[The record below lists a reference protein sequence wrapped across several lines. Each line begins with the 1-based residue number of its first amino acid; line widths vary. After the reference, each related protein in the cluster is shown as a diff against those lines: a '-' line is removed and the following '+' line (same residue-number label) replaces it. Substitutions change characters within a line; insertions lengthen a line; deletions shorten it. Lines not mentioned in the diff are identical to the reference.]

1 MSNWEWLLAFDTAGD
16 EDNNWQVSVTSRN
29 LSIDA
34 MLMKEEEKENVHF
47 LTCWDMW
54 SG

>member
-1 MSNWEWLLAFDTAGD
+1 MTFDAAGD
-16 EDNNWQVSVTSRN
+16 EDNNWQVSVTSEN
-29 LSIDA
+29 LAIDA
-34 MLMKEEEKENVHF
+34 MLMKEEEKKVHF